1 VIDTDFAELTF
12 AGLATIGI
20 VNVLT
25 FFYPEIDS
33 RIKFAISIVAAFA
46 LSFIPE
52 AISVVLY
59 DKTLQAIEVAFAASG
74 TYKLAQ
80 KIGG

>member
-1 VIDTDFAELTF
+1 MDFSSLTF

-20 VNVLT
+20 VNVIS
-25 FFYPEIDS
+25 FFVPEMDS

-52 AISVVLY
+52 AISVTLY
-59 DKTLQAIEVAFAASG
+59 DKTIQAIEVAFAASG